1 MDYYFLFFTS
11 HSIFSSDFLTGT
23 DPSRVQLRTR
33 SRFPTPNGHS
43 MCHGKQGGWHLF
55 SENLV
60 MGMRFLGPA
69 VFFFLHG
76 FLLHMKAVDNVNT
89 IIAPTLV
96 GKDPTQ

>member
-1 MDYYFLFFTS
+1 
-11 HSIFSSDFLTGT
+11 
-23 DPSRVQLRTR
+23 
-33 SRFPTPNGHS
+33 
-43 MCHGKQGGWHLF
+43 
-55 SENLV
+55 

-96 GKDPTQ
+96 GKVGSIYSTIMLLTKEFFY